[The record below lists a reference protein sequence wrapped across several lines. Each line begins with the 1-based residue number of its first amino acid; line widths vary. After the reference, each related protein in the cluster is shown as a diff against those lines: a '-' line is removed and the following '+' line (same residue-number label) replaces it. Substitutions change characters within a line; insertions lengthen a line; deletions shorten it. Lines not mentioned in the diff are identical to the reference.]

1 NSHCILPWAPIILI
15 SLTLFFFFDLLK
27 FLRVE
32 QDKDKECSLE
42 CTGSPQ
48 KSLCASDG
56 RTFLSRCEFLRAK
69 CKDPQLDIAYRGN
82 CKGSSA
88 EMVFWMD
95 LSCVY
100 VRLFFI

>member
-1 NSHCILPWAPIILI
+1 MQGHSP
-15 SLTLFFFFDLLK
+15 TLLNLEKLFYFIYLLYQF

-32 QDKDKECSLE
+32 QDRDKECSLE

-82 CKGSSA
+82 CKGKEIASYS
-88 EMVFWMD
+88 VD
-95 LSCVY
+95 T
-100 VRLFFI
+100 R